1 MHLPTLGPSLQH
13 HADCLRSSKVKAKRP
28 KKANKKMRVDSDDEG
43 QDAE

>member
-28 KKANKKMRVDSDDEG
+28 KKVDSDDEG